1 MKLTPALLQRATGC
15 RAEDAEKYAAH
26 LDAAMR
32 AYGIDTFARCVA
44 FLAQIG
50 HESGSLRYAREIW
63 GPTPAQQR
71 YEGRAD
77 LGNIQPGDGQRFMGR
92 GLIQTTGRF
101 NYRAVGGR
109 LRAKLGARVPDFERD
124 PGALEL
130 PEWAAWSAADYWGW
144 RDLNALADAGEF
156 EQITRRING
165 GLNGHADRLRR
176 LQMAREALA
185 DVWASPA
192 PVSAPTTPPSS
203 QPTVD
208 SSPPLVQPGPEP
220 ADYHAPTGE
229 APDWVP
235 PPPPKPKEPV
245 MAPFIAAALPAIVQ
259 SIPQLAKLFGSGSE
273 VAQRNIAAAETVVGI
288 VQQAVGASNAQ
299 EAAELVQSDPQ
310 ARQKAA
316 QAVEARWY
324 ELAEAGGGGIDG
336 ARKADAAARS
346 GDGPWWAVLRSPSFL
361 WALLMVP
368 PVYAVIGSIV
378 GLWGTAW
385 PADVRAAIAT
395 AVVSLIVGGGAGYYW
410 GQVTSRNR
418 TPQ

>member
-1 MKLTPALLQRATGC
+1 MSEALFSVSNALGNSNVQAFLRVIREGETSQT
-15 RAEDAEKYAAH
+15 EDAYRWLFGSTARRPKLFE
-26 LDAAMR
+26 
-32 AYGIDTFARCVA
+32 TFADHPRV
-44 FLAQIG
+44 
-50 HESGSLRYAREIW
+50 R
-63 GPTPAQQR
+63 T
-71 YEGRAD
+71 YETH
-77 LGNIQPGDGQRFMGR
+77 DGQFIKNGKIDFTTAAGAYQITESTWKECAKALSLPDFSPASQDLAAVFLIRRRKALDDLIAGR
-92 GLIQTTGRF
+92 LEDAIHKCRLEWASLPGSPYGQPTKTMARA
-101 NYRAVGGR
+101 RAVYERFGG
-109 LRAKLGARVPDFERD
+109 
-124 PGALEL
+124 
-130 PEWAAWSAADYWGW
+130 SY
-144 RDLNALADAGEF
+144 
-156 EQITRRING
+156 
-165 GLNGHADRLRR
+165 
-176 LQMAREALA
+176 
-185 DVWASPA
+185 SPA
-192 PVSAPTTPPSS
+192 PVSASPAPSA
-203 QPTVD
+203 
-208 SSPPLVQPGPEP
+208 PLVQPGPEP
-220 ADYHAPTGE
+220 ADYHSPAGE

-235 PPPPKPKEPV
+235 PPPPKAKEPT
-245 MAPFIAAALPAIVQ
+245 MAPFVAAALPAIVQ

-273 VAQRNIAAAETVVGI
+273 VAQRNIAAAETVVNI

-346 GDGPWWAVLRSPSFL
+346 GDGPWWSVLRSPSFL

-418 TPQ
+418 STPQ